1 MWQLISVIIIV
12 AAAFGIA
19 GYKIYL
25 RFFSSR
31 KYENSCNGCSGCSLK
46 NELKMRQKGCFDHPE
61 HKKKWTENIK

>member
-1 MWQLISVIIIV
+1 MWQIIIVTIIV

-31 KYENSCNGCSGCSLK
+31 RHENACSGCSGCSLK
-46 NELKMRQKGCFDHPE
+46 NELRARQKGCFEHPE
-61 HKKKWTENIK
+61 QKEKWQKKIK